1 MVDKFTVKDD
11 WRNHG
16 WIVHGRKFWG
26 WNVLQPYQSMLLMS
40 ALRVLQPLLYWQN
53 ISDESSF
60 LIKVVTMCFFETL
73 ELWVTWLNSIQN
85 DDFSIQNDEFWL
97 KMTAWEKKDFKWKS
111 KECHHLHSNIQTSLL
126 YVNPHFFFTNDYT
139 QILAYKKRQKHEKKI
154 SQKNKKKLPFF
165 YATF

>member
-1 MVDKFTVKDD
+1 MVDKFTIKDG

-16 WIVHGRKFWG
+16 WIVHGRKLWG
-26 WNVLQPYQSMLLMS
+26 WNVLQPSQSMLLMS

-60 LIKVVTMCFFETL
+60 LIKVVTMCFFEIL

-85 DDFSIQNDEFWL
+85 DDFSIQNDDFWL
-97 KMTAWEKKDFKWKS
+97 KMTAWEKKDFKWKF

-126 YVNPHFFFTNDYT
+126 YVKCQPPIFFHKWLQSNFS
-139 QILAYKKRQKHEKKI
+139 L
-154 SQKNKKKLPFF
+154 
-165 YATF
+165 